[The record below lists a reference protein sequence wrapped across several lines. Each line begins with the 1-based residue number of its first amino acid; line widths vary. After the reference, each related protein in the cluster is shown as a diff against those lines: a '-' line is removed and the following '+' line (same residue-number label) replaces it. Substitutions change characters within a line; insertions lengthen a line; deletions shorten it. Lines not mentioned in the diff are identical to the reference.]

1 MRDTNTGRNCISYN
15 IKAELCE
22 KENTMEQ
29 RPLPFYMTY
38 PMPYRFFEENEM
50 VKDLEYLQQM
60 YPARAKRYQ
69 KRIAEILN
77 RLDYT
82 GSMIYDEY
90 PDKLM
95 LYRLARDV
103 TDTLRREETENQDG
117 EDDHDWKSIEEMIQL
132 LLFYEILKMRGNRK
146 RGILKF

>member
-1 MRDTNTGRNCISYN
+1 
-15 IKAELCE
+15 
-22 KENTMEQ
+22 MEQ

-95 LYRLARDV
+95 LYRLD
-103 TDTLRREETENQDG
+103 EN
-117 EDDHDWKSIEEMIQL
+117 ERIFCKTIST
-132 LLFYEILKMRGNRK
+132 RRK
-146 RGILKF
+146 R

>member
-1 MRDTNTGRNCISYN
+1 MS
-15 IKAELCE
+15 
-22 KENTMEQ
+22 
-29 RPLPFYMTY
+29 Y

-50 VKDLEYLQQM
+50 VRDLEYLQQM

-69 KRIAEILN
+69 KRIVEILN

-95 LYRLARDV
+95 LYRLAHDV
-103 TDTLRREETENQDG
+103 TDTLRREETEKQDG
-117 EDDHDWKSIEEMIQL
+117 EDDTDWKSIEEMIQL
-132 LLFYEILKMRGNRK
+132 LLFYEIFKMRGDRK

>member
-1 MRDTNTGRNCISYN
+1 
-15 IKAELCE
+15 
-22 KENTMEQ
+22 MEQ
-29 RPLPFYMTY
+29 RPLPFYMSY

-50 VKDLEYLQQM
+50 VRDLEYLQQM

-69 KRIAEILN
+69 KRIVEILN

-95 LYRLARDV
+95 LYRLAHDV
-103 TDTLRREETENQDG
+103 TDTLRREETEKQDG
-117 EDDHDWKSIEEMIQL
+117 EDDTDWKSIEEMIQL
-132 LLFYEILKMRGNRK
+132 LLFYEIFKMRGDRK